1 MMKKWLVGLLAVL
14 LALGAVFIFTN
25 REAQKNNGHI
35 PNSPAIS
42 SVNLLNPSGPTV
54 LPLAGISHGKVDT
67 KGIDVKVHYWKTPDE
82 ATAMLASNR
91 AEFAV
96 LPITMAANL
105 HPQVPLALLGVHEW
119 KSFYLVA
126 GQNAPFPGWASLRGQ
141 QVYTAV
147 GKGSTVDLLMRA
159 ILEKKGLVPGQD
171 VKLVYA
177 PPQDIVALVKS
188 GKAQYAALPEPF
200 VSVTLQGDGG
210 RIIADL
216 QQSWAEATGGEE
228 RLPVAGLFV
237 KKDFLSA
244 HPRETEQV
252 ATALAA
258 STAWSGN
265 NLDEAITLSQEIL
278 SMPAAVIKQAYPRMD
293 FVYIPASEC
302 SGEVEAY
309 LVKMKQLYPEGL
321 KELPGA
327 EFYNQ

>member
-1 MMKKWLVGLLAVL
+1 MKKWLVALLAVL
-14 LALGAVFIFTN
+14 LVLGAFFIVAN
-25 REAQKNNGHI
+25 REDQQKNDNI
-35 PNSPAIS
+35 PNAPAVS
-42 SVNLLNPSGPTV
+42 SVTLLNPVGPTV

-67 KGIDVKVHYWKTPDE
+67 RGIEVKVHYWKTPDE

-91 AEFAV
+91 AEFAI
-96 LPITMAANL
+96 LPVTMAANL
-105 HPQVPLALLGVHEW
+105 HPQVPLALLGIHEW

-126 GQNAPFPGWASLRGQ
+126 GPNAPFPGWESLRGQ

-159 ILEKKGLVPGQD
+159 ILEKKGLTPEQD
-171 VKLVYA
+171 VKMVYA

-200 VSVTLQGDGG
+200 VSVTLQGDSA

-237 KKDFLSA
+237 KQDFLSD
-244 HPRETEQV
+244 HPRETEKV
-252 ATALAA
+252 AAALAA

-265 NLDEAITLSQEIL
+265 NLDQAIRLSQEIL
-278 SMPAAVIKQAYPRMD
+278 TLPAAVIKQAYPRQE
-293 FVYIPASEC
+293 FAYLPASEC